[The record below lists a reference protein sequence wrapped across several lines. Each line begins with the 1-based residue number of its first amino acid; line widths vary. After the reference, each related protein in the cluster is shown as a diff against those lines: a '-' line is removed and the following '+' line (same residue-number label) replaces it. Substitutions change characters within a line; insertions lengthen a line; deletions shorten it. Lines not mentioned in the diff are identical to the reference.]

1 MKAIFYP
8 LLACLL
14 LSCSSAVP
22 VAKSRNQPAL
32 SQYPLHY
39 YTQQLADNLF
49 AQLPKQQG
57 IYYVAPQIAVASFLP
72 VNTLSLSDVDAGEK
86 QLANQL
92 SESMLAHARQHG
104 LKVYDYHLRQ
114 QLLLGG
120 DHEQALSRQLKDIE
134 NNSDADTLLVGTYS
148 AMEDGYLVNAR
159 LIRLVDKQ
167 VLAAASGYVPHNVLW
182 SQQQVGKRGD
192 KLYRQDRT
200 GEQK

>member
-8 LLACLL
+8 VLACLL

-22 VAKSRNQPAL
+22 VAKSPSQPEL
-32 SQYPLHY
+32 SEYPLHY
-39 YTQQLADNLF
+39 YTKQLADNLF
-49 AQLPKQQG
+49 AQLPQQNG
-57 IYYVAPQIAVASFLP
+57 VYQVSAKIAVASFLP
-72 VNTLSLSDVDAGEK
+72 VNTLSLSDADAGEK

-92 SESMLAHARQHG
+92 SESMLAHARQRG
-104 LKVYDYHLRQ
+104 LQVHDYHLRA
-114 QLLLGG
+114 QLLLGS
-120 DHEQALSRQLKDIE
+120 DHEQALSRQLSDIE
-134 NNSDADTLLVGTYS
+134 SASAADTLLVGTYS
-148 AMEDGYLVNAR
+148 AMEDGYLVNTR
-159 LIRLVDKQ
+159 LITVADKQ